1 MPKKPNGLQD
11 QIDAEAKRRGITRS
25 ELLREMSPRMTTFP
39 VRFSEEMRADL
50 EAEAEQRG
58 ITASEV
64 VRDRCQRAP
73 KVHHV
78 RGAKG

>member
-1 MPKKPNGLQD
+1 MAKKDLQD
-11 QIDAEAKRRGITRS
+11 QIESEAKRRGITRA
-25 ELLREMSPRMTTFP
+25 ELLREMAPPMRTFP
-39 VRFSEEMRADL
+39 VRFSKELLSDI
-50 EAEAEQRG
+50 EAEATQRG
-58 ITASEV
+58 IKASEV